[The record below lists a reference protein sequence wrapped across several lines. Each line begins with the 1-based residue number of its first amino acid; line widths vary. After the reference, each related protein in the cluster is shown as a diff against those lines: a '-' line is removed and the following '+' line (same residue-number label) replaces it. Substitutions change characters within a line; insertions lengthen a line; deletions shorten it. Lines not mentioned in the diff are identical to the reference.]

1 MIPDTYTEI
10 RGEPFIIDMMYAGLN
25 NNMTGRAVYAEIGL
39 GNRAFVHRDMWNVLQ
54 KAIPT
59 LERLNLKMKICDAG
73 RPVIAHRILTEIIPS
88 LPTTS
93 NPPRR

>member
-39 GNRAFVHRDMWNVLQ
+39 GNGRLFTVTCGTFCKKPYQPWNGS
-54 KAIPT
+54 T
-59 LERLNLKMKICDAG
+59 LK
-73 RPVIAHRILTEIIPS
+73 
-88 LPTTS
+88 
-93 NPPRR
+93 

>member
-39 GNRAFVHRDMWNVLQ
+39 GNRAFVHRDMWKFLQ
-54 KAIPT
+54 
-59 LERLNLKMKICDAG
+59 
-73 RPVIAHRILTEIIPS
+73 
-88 LPTTS
+88 
-93 NPPRR
+93 